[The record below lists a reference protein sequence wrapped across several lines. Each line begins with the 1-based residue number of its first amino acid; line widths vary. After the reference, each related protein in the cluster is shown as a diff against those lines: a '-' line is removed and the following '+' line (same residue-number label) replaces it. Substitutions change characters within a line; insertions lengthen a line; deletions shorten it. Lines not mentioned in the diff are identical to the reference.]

1 MTNRYCFLA
10 LVVVF
15 AIAAT
20 PALATETLTV
30 DSYKNCVGL
39 LQAGCPSISLDP
51 GVTYTVSVTGD
62 AAANDSLGIQYYDGL
77 FLYFFEKTDALH
89 PRIVY
94 LEKGETFDL
103 TAGFDPVYAFLVDIS
118 LKDVGD
124 NFGSMEVAFDSPRG
138 RETLTVDAVFHC
150 IGLLEYGGAKIVLT
164 PGQEYTVSV
173 TGDAATNSDPS
184 GYYDG
189 VCIFTRDISMPYHPQ
204 LSFLEFGEEYVFT
217 AHATGWFWAFLVD
230 FSFADMGNNSG
241 SMTVEFLA
249 ETGIEEETWSAIKQ
263 LFQ

>member
-1 MTNRYCFLA
+1 MIKRYCLLA
-10 LVVVF
+10 LAIIF
-15 AIAAT
+15 ALAAT
-20 PALATETLTV
+20 PALANETLTV

-77 FLYFFEKTDALH
+77 FLYFFEQTNDLH

-103 TAGFDPVYAFLVDIS
+103 TAGTEPVYAFLVDIS

-124 NFGSMEVAFDSPRG
+124 NFGSMDVLFDSG
-138 RETLTVDAVFHC
+138 GSREVLTVDAVFHC

-164 PGQEYTVSV
+164 PGQEYSVSV
-173 TGDAATNSDPS
+173 TGDAAANASPY
-184 GYYDG
+184 GQYDG

-204 LSFLEFGEEYVFT
+204 LSFLEFGDEYVFT

-230 FSFADMGNNSG
+230 FSFADMGDNSG
-241 SMTVEFLA
+241 SMLVEFDA
-249 ETGIEEETWSAIKQ
+249 ETGIEEETWSALKN